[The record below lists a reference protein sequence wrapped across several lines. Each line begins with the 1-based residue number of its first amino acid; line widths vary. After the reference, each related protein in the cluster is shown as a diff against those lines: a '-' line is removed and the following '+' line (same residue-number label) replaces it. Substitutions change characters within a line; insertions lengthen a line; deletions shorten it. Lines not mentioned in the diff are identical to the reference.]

1 LPSKVIGPVLFLA
14 LARFAN
20 TFFNEITFV
29 TPFFFLYLVIESSWI
44 LQMKISKAKVS
55 YETIARISDFLIN

>member
-1 LPSKVIGPVLFLA
+1 MALPDTFCLPSKVIGPVLFLA

-29 TPFFFLYLVIESSWI
+29 TPFFFLYFLPLNPPVDSSN
-44 LQMKISKAKVS
+44 
-55 YETIARISDFLIN
+55 EN